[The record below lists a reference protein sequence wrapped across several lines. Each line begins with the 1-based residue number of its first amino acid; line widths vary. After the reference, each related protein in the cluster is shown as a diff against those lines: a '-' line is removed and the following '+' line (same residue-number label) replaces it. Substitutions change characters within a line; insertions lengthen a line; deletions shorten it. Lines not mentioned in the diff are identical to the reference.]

1 MSIYVGAAFLG
12 FVIIESIAVSG
23 GRPLGRWSDAVTKEN
38 AIFPVCQDVWYS
50 HVYFVVAI
58 AIMLAL
64 NVMAVRRLE
73 LLNIEL
79 VE

>member
-1 MSIYVGAAFLG
+1 MRYFR
-12 FVIIESIAVSG
+12 FVKILEKTAV
-23 GRPLGRWSDAVTKEN
+23 P
-38 AIFPVCQDVWYS
+38 VWYS